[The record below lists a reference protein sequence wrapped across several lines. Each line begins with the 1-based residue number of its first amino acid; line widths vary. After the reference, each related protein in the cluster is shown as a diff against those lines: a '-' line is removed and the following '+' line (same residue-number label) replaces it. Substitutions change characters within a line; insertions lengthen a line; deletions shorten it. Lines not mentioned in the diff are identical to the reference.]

1 VSAISESVSTADEA
15 EQHIVGGWHYLGVL
29 PNRKV
34 IVGRHV
40 SYWQRRRARR
50 ASIPRPVT

>member
-50 ASIPRPVT
+50 ASIPRPV